1 MSALLNQHGSQLRP
15 LVITDLEAV
24 MAIEVEAYQFPW
36 THGIFRD
43 CMRVGYSCW
52 CYVVDGVIEGYGVMS
67 VAAGE
72 SHILNLTVQ
81 PQLRRRGIGE
91 RLLKQFLQL
100 AQRHNADVIML
111 EVRPSNTAAIRLYE
125 KLGFNEMGVR
135 RNYYPDKNGRED
147 ALLLAKSLE

>member
-91 RLLKQFLQL
+91 RLLKTVS
-100 AQRHNADVIML
+100 AVG
-111 EVRPSNTAAIRLYE
+111 AAT
-125 KLGFNEMGVR
+125 
-135 RNYYPDKNGRED
+135 
-147 ALLLAKSLE
+147 